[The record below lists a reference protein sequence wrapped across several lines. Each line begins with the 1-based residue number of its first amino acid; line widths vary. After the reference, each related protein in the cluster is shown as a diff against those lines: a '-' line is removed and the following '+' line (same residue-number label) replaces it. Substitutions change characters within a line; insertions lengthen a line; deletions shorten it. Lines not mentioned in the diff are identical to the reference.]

1 MSIVHYQL
9 SIILITEFEGTIS
22 PKSAGVRYNANYEF
36 CFSLFMI
43 IARKKTL
50 EIWEKS
56 PVWKDVKRY
65 WELLSVLV
73 PQNLKVRYR
82 GSLLGI
88 YWSLLNPIIMT
99 VLYSTIFGT
108 TFASYYDDS
117 ITNYVLAAVNGLL
130 VVNFFNA
137 STTQALVSIVESGDL
152 LNKIKLPIPV
162 FPMSMIGANI
172 FQFMVGSFPLL
183 AIVTLVKT
191 HSLFSVIL
199 LLLPFSLLIVVC
211 TGISLFVSS
220 LYVFFRDL
228 SYFYEI
234 ATFVAWI
241 TSPVF
246 YPPDIVPEAV
256 KPFINLNP
264 LVPVIQIFRQ
274 VSLEGRFPESIYLIH
289 GFCSGIIIL
298 TLGWLFVRRVQS
310 AFMDLL

>member
-1 MSIVHYQL
+1 M
-9 SIILITEFEGTIS
+9 T
-22 PKSAGVRYNANYEF
+22 
-36 CFSLFMI
+36 

-50 EIWEKS
+50 EIDKQS
-56 PVWKDVKRY
+56 LITQDVRRY

-117 ITNYVLAAVNGLL
+117 MVNYVLAAFTGLL

-137 STTQALVSIVESGDL
+137 STTQALTSIVENGGL
-152 LNKIKLPIPV
+152 LNKIRLPVPV

-172 FQFMVGSFPLL
+172 FQFLAGSFPLL
-183 AIVTLVKT
+183 AIVTLLIT
-191 HSLFSVIL
+191 HNPLSVIL
-199 LLLPFSLLIVVC
+199 LLIPFSFLVLVC
-211 TGISLFVSS
+211 TGIGLFVSA

-228 SYFYEI
+228 TYFYEI
-234 ATFVAWI
+234 ATFIIWI

-246 YPPDIVPEAV
+246 YPPEIVPENV
-256 KPFINLNP
+256 KPFLNLNP
-264 LVPVIQIFRQ
+264 LVPVIELFRQ
-274 VSLEGRFPESIYLIH
+274 ISLEGIFPESVYLIH

-298 TLGWLFVRRVQS
+298 TLGWLFFRRVQS

>member
-1 MSIVHYQL
+1 M
-9 SIILITEFEGTIS
+9 ITAQKKALKTWERS
-22 PKSAGVRYNANYEF
+22 P
-36 CFSLFMI
+36 
-43 IARKKTL
+43 IA
-50 EIWEKS
+50 
-56 PVWKDVKRY
+56 KDVKRY

-99 VLYSTIFGT
+99 ALYSTIFGT
-108 TFASYYDDS
+108 AFAKYYDDS
-117 ITNYVLAAVNGLL
+117 IVNYVLAAFTGLL
-130 VVNFFNA
+130 VINFFNA
-137 STTQALVSIVESGDL
+137 STTQALTSIVENGGL

-162 FPMSMIGANI
+162 FPLAMIGANI

-183 AIVTLVKT
+183 AIVTLFNT
-191 HSLFSVIL
+191 GNLLSVIL
-199 LLLPFSLLIVVC
+199 LLIPFSCLVLVC
-211 TGISLFVSS
+211 TGIGLFVAA

-234 ATFVAWI
+234 ATFIAWI

-246 YPPDIVPEAV
+246 YPREIVPENV
-256 KPFINLNP
+256 EPFLNLNP
-264 LVPVIQIFRQ
+264 LVPVIELFRQ
-274 VSLEGRFPESIYLIH
+274 ISLQGQFPDSTYLIH

-298 TLGWLFVRRVQS
+298 TLGWLFFRRVQS